1 LAGTM
6 KVDAQT
12 VRKIYDAVAEE
23 EDCSEKI

>member
-1 LAGTM
+1 M